1 VITDLGVFEIDRKGG
16 GMELIE
22 AAPGVPL
29 AEIRQKT
36 EASFRVRAGLG

>member
-1 VITDLGVFEIDRKGG
+1 
-16 GMELIE
+16 MELIE
-22 AAPGVPL
+22 TAPGVPL